1 MAASANVVEE
11 DFIFGDD
18 IDVLVAFLE
27 DDLFDPNSELLKPF
41 LAVDEELKTGEACK
55 ECGKMY
61 KTRGGLT
68 RHVNSKHKKHAENA
82 MKIHPLELKAI
93 LAEASLKLS
102 NDQCFPEELRSHFKG
117 FNVSLADSIEIRE
130 KFAAVFDKFSGNGE
144 KFYSNFYEVIAL
156 GEVTHVGTLCQQD
169 TSLLLTEVA
178 NICLGKLAGC
188 PSETTTSQIK
198 KKFTEKELN
207 SLEYLSDD
215 CFHKVYMSTRN
226 SKKWNSIAAK
236 TDVAQKL
243 VDLKNRGG
251 LWKVNRNAVAIFME
265 VETKF
270 MAVSAQSLKNIDA
283 SSIFIS
289 ALKDPYVKSH
299 ISSIVSAA
307 TLDIENEIAINVFK
321 TLIHLYVR
329 VRSHSHAKDIKEKHK
344 AMKKLS
350 KKNSLR
356 TEIKRAIVST
366 NLGHQV
372 ELM

>member
-18 IDVLVAFLE
+18 IDMLVDFLE
-27 DDLFDPNSELLKPF
+27 DDLFDPNSELLEPF

-93 LAEASLKLS
+93 LAEAALKPS

-156 GEVTHVGTLCQQD
+156 GEVTQVGTLCQQD

-207 SLEYLSDD
+207 SLEYLSGY

-226 SKKWNSIAAK
+226 SKKWNSIVSQKTLSLLKAAK

-251 LWKVNRNAVAIFME
+251 LWKVNRNAVAIF
-265 VETKF
+265 K
-270 MAVSAQSLKNIDA
+270 AV
-283 SSIFIS
+283 
-289 ALKDPYVKSH
+289 V
-299 ISSIVSAA
+299 AA
-307 TLDIENEIAINVFK
+307 TLDIENEIAINVFE

-356 TEIKRAIVST
+356 TEIKRAVYQQT
-366 NLGHQV
+366 
-372 ELM
+372 